1 MNIDTIPLFSMLR
14 SRLGYLTQR
23 EGLISQNVAN
33 ASTPNYAP
41 RDLDGFSFSGAMAAS
56 EGGSGAGGL
65 EAAPAAEGHIALGAA
80 KPGGACILVGSNPC
94 CSHPAPT
101 GLGCAYPGGC
111 TKDADCPAGS
121 CTLDTGKGVS
131 VCGAP
136 HGPCPG

>member
-80 KPGGACILVGSNPC
+80 KPGGAWKAQVMPDSE
-94 CSHPAPT
+94 A
-101 GLGCAYPGGC
+101 
-111 TKDADCPAGS
+111 
-121 CTLDTGKGVS
+121 TLDGNQVVLEDQMMKMNEARMDYDAAVGFYQKS
-131 VCGAP
+131 LNMIQMAIRK
-136 HGPCPG
+136 PGS